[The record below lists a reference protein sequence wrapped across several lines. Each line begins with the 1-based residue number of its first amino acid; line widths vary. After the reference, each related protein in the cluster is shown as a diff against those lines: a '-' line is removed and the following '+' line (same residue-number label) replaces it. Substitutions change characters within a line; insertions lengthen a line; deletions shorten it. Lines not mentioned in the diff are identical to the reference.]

1 MAREATRSRWGWGL
15 RSRWIA
21 LALLC
26 LVGAAAPARGEVFLS
41 QREALA
47 LAFPGAD
54 RVERKSTLLDAAQAQ
69 VVEELSGAPLES
81 KLVTLHAGFRG
92 DELLGYALID
102 VHTVRTLPEAF
113 LIVLSPDGR
122 VTNLRLLAFYEPSE
136 YKPGEHFLAQFDART
151 LDPELRLGGAFH
163 GIAGASL
170 SSRAVTTGVRR
181 SLALY
186 QVLVAQPEGGVA
198 IGRTSVSGPT
208 GAGGR

>member
-1 MAREATRSRWGWGL
+1 MRSRP
-15 RSRWIA
+15 IA
-21 LALLC
+21 LALL
-26 LVGAAAPARGEVFLS
+26 LLFGAAAPASGEVFLS

-54 RVERKSTLLDAAQAQ
+54 RIEKKSTLLDAAQART
-69 VVEELSGAPLES
+69 VEELSGAPLES
-81 KLVTLHAGFRG
+81 KLVTLHAGWHG
-92 DELLGYALID
+92 DALLGYALID

-136 YKPGEHFLAQFDART
+136 YKPGEHFLAQFGERA
-151 LDPELRLGGAFH
+151 LDPELRLGGAIH

-186 QVLVAQPEGGVA
+186 QVLVAQPGGGVA
-198 IGRTSVSGPT
+198 LGRAGAGGPT